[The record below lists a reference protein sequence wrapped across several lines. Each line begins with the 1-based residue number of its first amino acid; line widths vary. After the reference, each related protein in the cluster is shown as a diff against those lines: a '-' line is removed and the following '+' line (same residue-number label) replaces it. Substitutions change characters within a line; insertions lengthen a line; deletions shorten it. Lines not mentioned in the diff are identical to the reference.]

1 MMVDCSPLTM
11 SKLFSSC
18 SGGGCI
24 SSTPAM
30 EIWGLGPSAPRK
42 VSEDG
47 IVQQSSSDCD
57 SDSDSSSNNVGHS
70 SDGFNRIA
78 AVAMPPQEVLNESS
92 LLSQTSTLSSE
103 EKQ

>member
-1 MMVDCSPLTM
+1 
-11 SKLFSSC
+11 
-18 SGGGCI
+18 
-24 SSTPAM
+24 M

-57 SDSDSSSNNVGHS
+57 SDSDSSSNNNVGHS

-103 EKQ
+103 EKWAS